1 MLIEFTVKNYASF
14 KDETTLSAET
24 GSRLRK
30 LKETNT
36 FSYKHP
42 ALLKSLLLFGP
53 NGSGKSQLINALA
66 RMRTIVTRPTQ
77 TVTDTLIYN
86 PFMFNEDSRKKDTV
100 FKVKIELKNIIY
112 IYSFAYNFK
121 EVTQESLI
129 RYKNNK
135 KTLIF
140 SRHNMEIETSD
151 SFLATSIPKLRKN
164 ALFLYLAQ
172 AENNVDCGLVYKWFS
187 ENLIFIGSGNQ
198 FRIPDELLNLM
209 KNEYLKQEMISFL
222 SFADFNISDIEVR
235 DIPVVRGDSHLPKG
249 EVEESS
255 PETVKELFTIHKV
268 YDKDKV
274 ISTGEL
280 PLTFESVGTR
290 RLFYI
295 VLAMMLAQI
304 NGNEKTILIDEFD
317 DSLHV
322 ELASALVKI
331 FNSNENLNQFI
342 ITTHDIHLLDSSLR
356 IDQIYLLDKD
366 FHGISNLK
374 SIFDF
379 EDARNKGRRDISF
392 AKRYL
397 QGKFGAVPVIDVEG
411 LLYVL
416 QMIHAKYGDE
426 DGKKK

>member
-187 ENLIFIGSGNQ
+187 ENLIFIGSRNQ

-249 EVEESS
+249 EVEESY

-411 LLYVL
+411 LLDVL
-416 QMIHAKYGDE
+416 QMIHEKYGDE